1 MIPLSPCNC
10 QLTWIC
16 SLCTPFLFFSLFCV
30 SCGRSMVYSPPKAVK
45 IESSRILHRL
55 KFLKIIFHFICLQ
68 SCNFLCHQCRKTWL
82 IKELNNS
89 SAVFYLKRNILSKII
104 RVLRVLSK
112 QLSEVD
118 AESSPWFFGHCVF
131 RSRAG
136 NTYRLLALC
145 TKYIYIYNIYNI
157 SPLPSGKW

>member
-16 SLCTPFLFFSLFCV
+16 SLCTPFFFFSLFCV
-30 SCGRSMVYSPPKAVK
+30 FCGRSMVYSHPKAVK
-45 IESSRILHRL
+45 IESSGILHRL

-68 SCNFLCHQCRKTWL
+68 FCNFLCHQCRKTWL

-89 SAVFYLKRNILSKII
+89 SAFFFYLKRKILSKII

-145 TKYIYIYNIYNI
+145 TKYIYI
-157 SPLPSGKW
+157 